1 MNISLKKF
9 ESDVDNA
16 IVNCGSEYFAN
27 QAVRGLRQ
35 IKADQW
41 TASVDGAKPYQVRI
55 SCFKESQRF
64 RFLEEDHNEG

>member
-1 MNISLKKF
+1 MNISLKNF
-9 ESDVDNA
+9 ESDMDNV
-16 IVNCGSEYFAN
+16 IVSRGSEYFAN

-55 SCFKESQRF
+55 SLRDDNVVGIPG
-64 RFLEEDHNEG
+64 LHT